1 LEKELKMDSGKV
13 VTSRRTFLAT
23 SGALLG
29 EGIASRWASGAGMN
43 GPAGAL
49 PQSGQG
55 KKYRIIDCHAHVG
68 ICREPGTTEEL
79 SAPWDTVADAEII
92 LQHAKEAGI
101 DKTIIFPID
110 NTSYKEANE
119 DIARTCQRYPE
130 RFAGFCRHDSETEE
144 RGTIRPMMFH
154 EIRELGLGGLKLH
167 TQPNAEILDAARD
180 LGIPVLYDSN
190 QHVELFEEFLPF
202 YPTVN
207 FIAPHLGSD
216 QSDDWREHLLTI
228 ELAKRYQNFHVD
240 TAAVVLTEYLEK
252 AIREVPAEQILFG
265 SDEPEIDCR
274 LELFKLQ
281 VLNLPE
287 EKARLIFGGNIER
300 LLGGRI

>member
-1 LEKELKMDSGKV
+1 MDSRKV
-13 VTSRRTFLAT
+13 STSRRTFLAT
-23 SGALLG
+23 SGALVA
-29 EGIASRWASGAGMN
+29 EGMAARWVKGTVMSEQSESS
-43 GPAGAL
+43 
-49 PQSGQG
+49 PQADPER
-55 KKYRIIDCHAHVG
+55 YRVIDCHAHVG

-79 SAPWDTVADAEII
+79 STPWDTVADAEII

-110 NTSYKEANE
+110 NTNYKEANE
-119 DIARTCQRYPE
+119 DIARACQRYPD

-154 EIRELGLGGLKLH
+154 EIRELGLRGLKLH

-228 ELAKRYQNFHVD
+228 DMAKRYRNFHVD

-252 AIREVPAEQILFG
+252 AISEVPAEQILFG

>member
-1 LEKELKMDSGKV
+1 
-13 VTSRRTFLAT
+13 
-23 SGALLG
+23 
-29 EGIASRWASGAGMN
+29 
-43 GPAGAL
+43 
-49 PQSGQG
+49 
-55 KKYRIIDCHAHVG
+55 
-68 ICREPGTTEEL
+68 
-79 SAPWDTVADAEII
+79 
-92 LQHAKEAGI
+92 
-101 DKTIIFPID
+101 
-110 NTSYKEANE
+110 
-119 DIARTCQRYPE
+119 
-130 RFAGFCRHDSETEE
+130 
-144 RGTIRPMMFH
+144 MMFH
-154 EIRELGLGGLKLH
+154 EIRDLGLRGLKLH

-228 ELAKRYQNFHVD
+228 ELAKRYRNFHVD

-252 AIREVPAEQILFG
+252 AIRELPAEQILFG

-274 LELFKLQ
+274 LEIFKLQ